1 MNQDSKLVGFSWR
14 AGVSFDDFISLN
26 NSVSSANIVIFFVL
40 QLYLEY
46 HWCKTETMQGP
57 GLTFRGLLKLLE
69 VSQMSHQEK
78 WYDDSLWGKNK
89 TSKGF
94 LQDNNNRA

>member
-1 MNQDSKLVGFSWR
+1 
-14 AGVSFDDFISLN
+14 
-26 NSVSSANIVIFFVL
+26 
-40 QLYLEY
+40 
-46 HWCKTETMQGP
+46 MQGP